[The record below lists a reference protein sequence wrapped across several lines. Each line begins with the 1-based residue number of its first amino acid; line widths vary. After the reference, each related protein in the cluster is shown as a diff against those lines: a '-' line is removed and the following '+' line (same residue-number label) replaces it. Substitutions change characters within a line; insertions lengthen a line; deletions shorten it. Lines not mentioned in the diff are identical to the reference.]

1 MGLSYNAAL
10 GMDRQLLDSPIYRG
24 RKLRKSISLLC
35 FPKFLSEA
43 CSADVRIILQIE
55 HRPARLS
62 QDTCALLLRGFQSG
76 FQLAD
81 SCFLLG
87 QLTLLIQKNLLF
99 LQIGV
104 FGDKL
109 LVEQATVVSCQLT

>member
-1 MGLSYNAAL
+1 LLIEAEQAVRQFDAAQLGL

-76 FQLAD
+76 FQLA
-81 SCFLLG
+81 
-87 QLTLLIQKNLLF
+87 
-99 LQIGV
+99 
-104 FGDKL
+104 
-109 LVEQATVVSCQLT
+109 